1 MCEEEW
7 MAHGPSH
14 NSPKK
19 VAFRIARTTL
29 KGNSWPSRR
38 PRGPKPDMVVVD
50 RGWVR
55 EDGKLAID
63 SLNYLFI
70 GSNLKS
76 SQRKFHQHKT
86 TSVGRFPCTVP
97 VVDMPRKAARK
108 VYWTETGRADS
119 FTEEWPYGDGSTCS
133 PAEVCSPCLLLL
145 CVLTCEKYPF
155 RIFEMGLAR
164 ACVCVCVCVG
174 GGRA

>member
-1 MCEEEW
+1 MSTQCRQTSLHHREVMRSHLQLNFFTTTKKGEKAMCEEEW

-63 SLNYLFI
+63 SLNFLII

-76 SQRKFHQHKT
+76 SQTKFHQHIRRSLPLHGSCCRHAT
-86 TSVGRFPCTVP
+86 QSGTQGVLDGDWTCRQLHGRVA
-97 VVDMPRKAARK
+97 VR
-108 VYWTETGRADS
+108 
-119 FTEEWPYGDGSTCS
+119 
-133 PAEVCSPCLLLL
+133 
-145 CVLTCEKYPF
+145 
-155 RIFEMGLAR
+155 
-164 ACVCVCVCVG
+164 
-174 GGRA
+174 